1 MDRKGKKLFPAIIA
15 GAGIAAFVLRLMLY
29 GFAVDEKGLLVAG
42 HPLVVALVVLSGVTV
57 LFALMFGRKLDGSEK
72 YEDNFT
78 ASTPAMLGHFAAAL
92 GIGATILTREPLM
105 PGYLGQGWKL
115 LGYLA
120 PVCLVAAGIC
130 RGRGKRP
137 FFGFHLVPSLF
148 FVFHLV
154 NHYRSWSGEP
164 QILEYGFAFFG
175 TMALTLFSFYN
186 CCFDAETG
194 NRPMQLFSGLAA
206 GFLLLA
212 ELARTAYFLLYLG
225 GLLWAFSDLCS
236 LNPKAKP
243 EPEPEPVPEQKEQPG
258 EGA

>member
-1 MDRKGKKLFPAIIA
+1 MNRKGRKPVPAA
-15 GAGIAAFVLRLMLY
+15 VAVLGIAAMVLRLMLY
-29 GFAVDEKGLLVAG
+29 GFAFDEKGLLIAG
-42 HPLVVALVVLSGVTV
+42 HPLMIALVVLTGAVL
-57 LFALMFGRKLDGSEK
+57 LFALVFGKKLDGSPK

-78 ASTPAMLGHFAAAL
+78 ASTPAMVGHFAAAA
-92 GIGATILTREPLM
+92 GIAATVLTREPLM
-105 PGYLGQGWKL
+105 PGYLGQGWKI

-120 PVCLVAAGIC
+120 PVCLVLAGVC

-137 FFGFHLVPSLF
+137 FFGLHLVPCLF

-175 TMALTLFSFYN
+175 AMALTLFSFYT
-186 CCFDAETG
+186 CGFDAEAG

-212 ELARTAYFLLYLG
+212 ELANTAYFLLYLG

-236 LNPKAKP
+236 LNPKPKP
-243 EPEPEPVPEQKEQPG
+243 EPVQEQKEQPQ

>member
-1 MDRKGKKLFPAIIA
+1 MKMKGKRLVPAVVA
-15 GAGIAAFVLRLMLY
+15 ALGAAALVLRLAVKL
-29 GFAVDEKGLLVAG
+29 FALDGKGLLVAG
-42 HPLVVALVVLSGVTV
+42 HPLVRGLVVLCGAVL
-57 LFALMFGRKLDGSEK
+57 LFALVFGRKLDGSAN

-92 GIGATILTREPLM
+92 GIAATILTREPMM

-115 LGYLA
+115 FGYLA

-137 FFGFHLVPSLF
+137 FFGLHLAVCLF

-154 NHYRSWSGEP
+154 NHYRSWSGQP

-186 CCFDAETG
+186 CCFDAEAG

-212 ELARTAYFLLYLG
+212 ELAETGYFLLYLG
-225 GLLWAFSDLCS
+225 GVLWAFSDLCS
-236 LNPKAKP
+236 LDPKPKP
-243 EPEPEPVPEQKEQPG
+243 EPEAVPEQKEQPQ